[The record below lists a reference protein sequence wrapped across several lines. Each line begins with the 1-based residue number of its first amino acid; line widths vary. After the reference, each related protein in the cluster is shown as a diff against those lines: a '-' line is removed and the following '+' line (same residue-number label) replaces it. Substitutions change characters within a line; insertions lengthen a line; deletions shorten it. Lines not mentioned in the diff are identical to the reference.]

1 MPSFALALSRKGVT
15 KPRLATLRPLS
26 ASTRPEADF
35 PGGLEIRLAS
45 LVIAA
50 VPLGGS

>member
-15 KPRLATLRPLS
+15 TRRFATPRPLS
-26 ASTRPEADF
+26 ENTGPEADF
-35 PGGLEIRLAS
+35 PGWLEIRLAS

-50 VPLGGS
+50 VPLGG